1 MSKMFFNRLHLNLPD
16 NGIKRPFIIDGI
28 RSVAAAGY
36 NDYSYKIIDVETH
49 DNYILGYLVKYD
61 PYGRGEILDETTGT
75 ARPGGTIN
83 NIVAKSMFL
92 INTDEMIIAYEEIQ
106 NTISKTMFVR
116 MFNELFRINH
126 EQHDY
131 EFSISS
137 IREQYSFIQ
146 QVRTM
151 REIKRV
157 SISLVPSNPNN
168 ADLWRDTDE
177 RLQNNNITKYR
188 EVQESNS
195 SEGLVI
201 DEETIAKMAMSED
214 GYGIAEAEGQDEN
227 GNPLTITT
235 KARNQEITQNLPEN
249 IERSGMSNIINYL
262 SRTFERIR
270 DRTNHQ
276 E

>member
-16 NGIKRPFIIDGI
+16 NRLKRPFIVDGI
-28 RSVAAAGY
+28 RSVAAAGF
-36 NDYSYKIIDVETH
+36 NDYSYKIIDIETIE
-49 DNYILGYLVKYD
+49 NYILGYLIKYD
-61 PYGRGEILDETTGT
+61 PYGRGEILDEETGT
-75 ARPGGTIN
+75 ARPGGTVN
-83 NIVAKSMFL
+83 NIVAKSVFL

-106 NTISKTMFVR
+106 NMISKTMFVR

-126 EQHDY
+126 EGQDY

-137 IREQYSFIQ
+137 IKEQYSFIQ
-146 QVRTM
+146 HVQTM
-151 REIKRV
+151 REIKKI

-188 EVQESNS
+188 EIQESNTT
-195 SEGLVI
+195 EGLII
-201 DEETIAKMAMSED
+201 DEETIAKIAMSED
-214 GYGIAEAEGQDEN
+214 GYGTAEASGQDEN
-227 GNPLTITT
+227 GNPITITT
-235 KARNQEITQNLPEN
+235 KTRDQEITQNLPVH

-270 DRTNHQ
+270 QRTNHQ

>member
-16 NGIKRPFIIDGI
+16 NRLKRPFIVDGI
-28 RSVAAAGY
+28 RSVAAAGF
-36 NDYSYKIIDVETH
+36 NDYSYKIIDIETIE
-49 DNYILGYLVKYD
+49 NYILGYLIKYD
-61 PYGRGEILDETTGT
+61 PYGRGEILDEETGT
-75 ARPGGTIN
+75 ARPGGTVN
-83 NIVAKSMFL
+83 NIVAKSIFL
-92 INTDEMIIAYEEIQ
+92 INTDEMIIAYEEVQ
-106 NTISKTMFVR
+106 NMISKTMFVR

-126 EQHDY
+126 EGQDY

-137 IREQYSFIQ
+137 IKEQYSFIQ
-146 QVRTM
+146 HVQTM
-151 REIKRV
+151 REIKKI

-188 EVQESNS
+188 EIQESNTT
-195 SEGLVI
+195 EGLII
-201 DEETIAKMAMSED
+201 DEETIAKIAMSED
-214 GYGIAEAEGQDEN
+214 GYGTAEASGQDEN
-227 GNPLTITT
+227 GNPITITT
-235 KARNQEITQNLPEN
+235 KTRDQEITQNLPDH

-270 DRTNHQ
+270 QRTNHQ

>member
-16 NGIKRPFIIDGI
+16 NRLKRPFIVDGI
-28 RSVAAAGY
+28 RSVAAAGF
-36 NDYSYKIIDVETH
+36 NDYSYKIIDIETIE
-49 DNYILGYLVKYD
+49 NYILGYLIKYD
-61 PYGRGEILDETTGT
+61 PYGRGEILDEETGT
-75 ARPGGTIN
+75 ARPGGTVN
-83 NIVAKSMFL
+83 NIVAKSVFL

-106 NTISKTMFVR
+106 NIISKTMFVR

-126 EQHDY
+126 EGQDY

-137 IREQYSFIQ
+137 IKEQYSFIQ
-146 QVRTM
+146 HVQTM
-151 REIKRV
+151 REIKKI

-188 EVQESNS
+188 EIQESNTT
-195 SEGLVI
+195 EGLII
-201 DEETIAKMAMSED
+201 DEETIAKIAMSED
-214 GYGIAEAEGQDEN
+214 GYGTAEASGQDEN
-227 GNPLTITT
+227 GNPITITT
-235 KARNQEITQNLPEN
+235 KTRDQEITQNLPDH

-270 DRTNHQ
+270 QRTNHQ

>member
-16 NGIKRPFIIDGI
+16 NRLKRPFIVDGI
-28 RSVAAAGY
+28 RSVAAAGF
-36 NDYSYKIIDVETH
+36 NDYSYKIIDIETIE
-49 DNYILGYLVKYD
+49 NYILGYLIKYD
-61 PYGRGEILDETTGT
+61 PYGRGEILDEETGT
-75 ARPGGTIN
+75 ARPGGTVN
-83 NIVAKSMFL
+83 NIVAKSVFL

-106 NTISKTMFVR
+106 NMISKTMFVR

-126 EQHDY
+126 EGQDY

-137 IREQYSFIQ
+137 IKEQYSFIQ
-146 QVRTM
+146 HVQTM
-151 REIKRV
+151 REIKKI

-188 EVQESNS
+188 EIQESNTT
-195 SEGLVI
+195 EGLII
-201 DEETIAKMAMSED
+201 DEETIAKIAMSED
-214 GYGIAEAEGQDEN
+214 GYGTAEASGQDEN
-227 GNPLTITT
+227 GNPITITT
-235 KARNQEITQNLPEN
+235 KTRDQEITQNLPDH
-249 IERSGMSNIINYL
+249 IEKSGMSNIINYL

-270 DRTNHQ
+270 QRTNHQ

>member
-16 NGIKRPFIIDGI
+16 NRLKRPFIVDGI
-28 RSVAAAGY
+28 RSVAAAGF
-36 NDYSYKIIDVETH
+36 NDYSYKIIDIETIE
-49 DNYILGYLVKYD
+49 NYILGYLIKYD
-61 PYGRGEILDETTGT
+61 PYGRGEILDEETGT
-75 ARPGGTIN
+75 ARPGGTVN
-83 NIVAKSMFL
+83 NIVAKSVFL

-106 NTISKTMFVR
+106 NMISKTMFVR

-126 EQHDY
+126 EGQDY

-137 IREQYSFIQ
+137 IKEQYSFIQ
-146 QVRTM
+146 HVQTM
-151 REIKRV
+151 REIKKI

-188 EVQESNS
+188 EIQESNTT
-195 SEGLVI
+195 EGLII
-201 DEETIAKMAMSED
+201 DEETIAKIAMSED
-214 GYGIAEAEGQDEN
+214 GYGTAEASGQDEN
-227 GNPLTITT
+227 GNPITITT
-235 KARNQEITQNLPEN
+235 KTRDQEITQNLPDH

-270 DRTNHQ
+270 QRTNHQ